1 MHDKPGTSS
10 RCNDLNGECMNAQIA
25 GNLTFSVNGT
35 DYAAQFTAF
44 PASVPRPAGNTGTG
58 FFVAGG
64 QLYDPTG
71 KPYRIRGVNRGH
83 YDSSS
88 GAGIAK
94 SGANTVRIFTPGDKP
109 AAQMAAICQTDHVA
123 KGQLVIPC
131 CNYVPGTRT
140 SGSNDVTVLDAAE
153 TWWVANY
160 AVWAPLQNSMIL
172 NVANEWGPANSQSWF
187 GYYGIAITYIR
198 KAGFTCPIL
207 IDSGGSGQDDW
218 DIANYAVPLLATDPQ
233 HNLLFGIHL
242 YGTATPANYLQR
254 IQSYAALAAKGVCVI
269 VSEFGP
275 GQNIGPSPTLVTPTQ
290 IVEACEANGIGW
302 LAWAWDDNN
311 LAGGHTSPTGAF
323 GMTLNGPGLYT
334 QPSDLT
340 AYGQTVVGL
349 LAKYGGG
356 V

>member
-1 MHDKPGTSS
+1 
-10 RCNDLNGECMNAQIA
+10 MNAQISGA
-25 GNLTFSVNGT
+25 INFSVNGT
-35 DYAAQFTAF
+35 AYAGQFTAF

-58 FFVAGG
+58 FYVAGG

-71 KPYRIRGVNRGH
+71 KPYRQRGVNRGH
-83 YDSSS
+83 YDSPS
-88 GAGIAK
+88 APGIAK
-94 SGANTVRIFTPGDKP
+94 SGANTVRIFTPGDKT

-131 CNYVPGTRT
+131 CNYVPGART
-140 SGSNDVTVLDAAE
+140 SGSTDVAVLQTAV
-153 TWWVANY
+153 TWWESNY
-160 AVWAPLQNSMIL
+160 AAWAPLQNSMIL
-172 NVANEWGPANSQSWF
+172 NIANEWGPANSQAWGDAYF
-187 GYYGIAITYIR
+187 KWVGYIR
-198 KAGFTCPIL
+198 NAGFTCPIL
-207 IDSGGSGQDDW
+207 IDSGGSGQDDA
-218 DIANYAVPLLATDPQ
+218 DITQDAAPLLANDPQ

-242 YGTATPANYLQR
+242 YGLATPANYLAR
-254 IQSYAALAAKGVCVI
+254 IQSYAALAAKGVCVV

-290 IVEACEANGIGW
+290 IVDACEANGIGW

-323 GMTLNGPGLYT
+323 GMTLNGPGIYT

-349 LAKYGGG
+349 LAKYQT
-356 V
+356 